1 MGRLV
6 VVSNRVGPLQDTGRA
21 GGLAVALVDVLRE
34 RGGVWFGWSGK
45 ISEEGT
51 FSPLR
56 EQSSGNVRVATID
69 LSETDYN
76 EYYAGYAN
84 RCLWPTMHYRLDLTD
99 FDRKFDEGY
108 RRVNERFA
116 ARLKPLLEPDDIIW
130 VHDYHFMLLG
140 AQLRAMGVENPI
152 GFFLHIPF
160 PVPEVLTALPNH
172 AGLVRSLLAYD
183 LIGFQSTRDA
193 SALRRYLVEE
203 AGADETSDGAMH
215 VLGRK
220 VHLDAFPIGIDA
232 ETFAG
237 YAVSGEGQRNFRRLK
252 TLLNGQIQMIGV
264 DRIDYSK
271 GLPERFRAVERLF
284 EDYPENRGR
293 VSFMQVAP
301 PSRSEVRA
309 YSDIQRTLEGLTGR
323 INGKFSDID
332 WTPISF
338 LTQSLP
344 RRALAGIYRASLIGL
359 VTPLRDGMNLVAKE
373 YVAAQDPED
382 PGVLVLSRFAGA
394 AEELRE
400 ALIVNPYSIDAIA
413 EALQTGIRM
422 PQDERKER
430 WERLYGRITKTTAA
444 SWSRTFIER
453 LTDAAEHGR

>member
-6 VVSNRVGPLQDTGRA
+6 VVSNRVGPLKDTGRA

-34 RGGVWFGWSGK
+34 KGGVWFGWSGK
-45 ISEEGT
+45 ITEEGT
-51 FSPLR
+51 FSELR
-56 EQSSGNVRVATID
+56 EQSSGSVKIATID
-69 LSETDYN
+69 LTQTDYD

-99 FDRKFDEGY
+99 FDRRFDEGY

-116 ARLKPLLEPDDIIW
+116 VRLKALLEPDDVIW

-140 AQLRAMGVENPI
+140 AQLRAAGVENPI

-172 AGLVRSLLAYD
+172 AGLVRSMLAYD
-183 LIGFQSTRDA
+183 LIGFQTERD
-193 SALRRYLVEE
+193 SLALKRYLVEE
-203 AGADETSDGAMH
+203 AGASEGPDGAMS
-215 VLGRK
+215 VLGRT
-220 VHLDAFPIGIDA
+220 VHLGAFPIGIDA
-232 ETFAG
+232 DTFAE
-237 YAVSGEGQRNFRRLK
+237 YAVAGEGQRNFRRLK
-252 TLLNGQIQMIGV
+252 TLLNGQVQIVGV

-293 VSFMQVAP
+293 VSYMQVAP

-323 INGKFSDID
+323 INGRFSDID

-344 RRALAGIYRASLIGL
+344 RRSLAGIYRASLVGL

-400 ALIVNPYSIDAIA
+400 ALIINPYSIDAIA
-413 EALQTGIRM
+413 EALQTAIRM
-422 PQDERKER
+422 PLDERKER
-430 WERLYGRITKTTAA
+430 WERLYDRITTTTA
-444 SWSRTFIER
+444 SQWSHNFVER
-453 LTDAAEHGR
+453 LTKAARRT